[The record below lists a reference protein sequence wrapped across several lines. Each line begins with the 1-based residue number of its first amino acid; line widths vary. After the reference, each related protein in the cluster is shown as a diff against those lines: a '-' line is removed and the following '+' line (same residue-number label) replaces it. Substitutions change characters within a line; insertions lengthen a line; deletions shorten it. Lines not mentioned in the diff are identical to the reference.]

1 MKKVLFIVMSILIVL
16 CAIGVVMIQKEADRM
31 DQLKLQYTNEQISSV
46 KRKLDFSPYDEALS
60 KVTQEKAEKVR
71 GLILGKEIEEVQ
83 LFIKKG
89 KLSIEDVVLFY
100 ADRLKIYDDYY
111 NSVIQLNPN
120 ALEQARALDER
131 IERGEPVGSLAGIVM
146 LIKDNVAAV
155 DMNTSAGAYAL
166 KDLTTT
172 RDAFVVEILKN
183 EDAIILGKNNLSE
196 WSNFM
201 SMPSSNGFSTLGG
214 QTKNAYGTFDVGGSS
229 SGPAVASA
237 MNFASITIGSETSGS
252 LIYPAGQNSVV
263 AIKPTLG
270 VLSRDLVIPI
280 SEEQDTLGFMGRN
293 VSDVYKVFMAS
304 VAVDPKD
311 PKHEV
316 AESFLLTNVE
326 GKLSTDALIGKRVG
340 IVKEGSKADD
350 LLVKEL
356 EELGAE
362 VVEVTL
368 GDEAANINMMIV
380 LNYGMVH
387 DVEAFLQNEAV
398 KSPFKTLEEIHLY
411 NSEDPEVRMPFGDN
425 LHKMALN
432 QSVEKSE
439 VEDVIVINRKL
450 GRSAIDKALKEND
463 VEVLVSFSNG
473 LSGIY
478 APAGYP
484 ALTVPGGYRDSGEPY
499 GVTFVGGYLEDS
511 KLFQYA
517 YAYETGTNHRK
528 GTAAILK

>member
-16 CAIGVVMIQKEADRM
+16 CAVGVVMIQKEADRM
-31 DQLKLQYTNEQISSV
+31 DQVKIQYTNEQISSV
-46 KRKLDFSPYDEALS
+46 KRVLDFSPYDEALS
-60 KVTQEKAEKVR
+60 KVTQGESERVR

-83 LFIKKG
+83 LFVKEG
-89 KLSIEDVVLFY
+89 KLSVEDVVLFY
-100 ADRLKIYDDYY
+100 ADRIKNYDDYY

-120 ALEQARALDER
+120 ALKEARALDER
-131 IERGEPVGSLAGIVM
+131 MARGEEVGTLAGIVM

-172 RDAFVVEILKN
+172 RDAFVVETLKN
-183 EDAIILGKNNLSE
+183 QDVIILGKNNLSE

-201 SMPSSNGFSTLGG
+201 SMPSSSGFSTLGG
-214 QTKNAYGTFDVGGSS
+214 QTKNAYGIFDVGGSS

-237 MNFASITIGSETSGS
+237 MNFASITIGSETAGS

-270 VLSRDLVIPI
+270 VLSRDLVVPI
-280 SEEQDTLGFMGRN
+280 SEEQDTLGLMGRN

-316 AESFLLTNVE
+316 AESFLLTNIE
-326 GKLSTDALIGKRVG
+326 EKLSTDALIGKRVG

-350 LLVKEL
+350 LLIKEL

-362 VVEVTL
+362 VVEVSL
-368 GDEAANINMMIV
+368 GEEAANINMMTV
-380 LNYGMVH
+380 LNYGIVH
-387 DVEAFLQNEAV
+387 DVEAFLNNEAV
-398 KSPFKTLEEIHLY
+398 KSAFKTLEEIHLY
-411 NSEDPEVRMPFGDN
+411 NSEDPDVRMPFGDD
-425 LHKMALN
+425 LHKMALK
-432 QSVEKSE
+432 QKMDKSE
-439 VEDVIVINRKL
+439 IEDVIAINKKMA
-450 GRSAIDKALKEND
+450 GNAIDKTLKENN
-463 VEVLVSFSNG
+463 VEVLISFSNN

-484 ALTVPGGYRDSGEPY
+484 ALTVPGGYRDNGEPY
-499 GVTFVGGYLEDS
+499 GVTFVGTSLEDS
-511 KLFQYA
+511 KLFQFA
-517 YAYETGTNHRK
+517 YAYETGTKHRK
-528 GTAAILK
+528 GTAAMFK